1 MATRTRTYS
10 ILCLMWL
17 VILSGCAINPHNTDF
32 GLDLTLPEAKTTIY
46 QQAIT
51 QFGLMTTIYDDTP
64 ITIMIKDIFDYTG
77 VSLTATSNPPEI
89 PRDVTRMVESTLN
102 AIGGNVSYMPYHP
115 EFIHNLHNHGVP
127 VVKLNHTIAITGG
140 ITEFDRGLV
149 TKGDSTEFDVRV
161 KKKFGL
167 GFDDQIKSSLASMTL
182 DFNMINV
189 ITNTGLPRIQAVN
202 GIKIHK
208 ATRSDSIGFTVKSA
222 TFGARGEITKVQ
234 GRHAATRLL
243 VQLSMLQIVG
253 RYMKLPYWRLV
264 PGAVRDEIVIDQVM
278 EDYRAMSQMQR
289 ISRAQ
294 ELLYLHGYNVRP
306 NGQMNA
312 DTQNALQSFAKAQNY
327 NATALDE
334 HLYLLLYENVP
345 ITHATRQ
352 LRANLSES
360 STPVVE
366 TLPIVFNSEQ
376 KKDLENGMA
385 HNDAHLSLFL
395 NKSQFNI
402 GDTLE
407 VGFTVSKPMY
417 VRMVVINPKG
427 EVTTIFPNVYQSD
440 NYCVPG
446 KIYNVPPSPFADFSI
461 KIEGPLGIDKIRAVA
476 SSDPI
481 PADHLY
487 FTADGHFDEAK
498 MLDYTVR
505 ASMDYAVVHK

>member
-1 MATRTRTYS
+1 MVTRTRIYTT
-10 ILCLMWL
+10 LCVIWL
-17 VILSGCAINPHNTDF
+17 VMFTGCAVNPHNADL

-46 QQAIT
+46 QEAIA
-51 QFGLMTTIYDDTP
+51 QLGLMTTIYDDAP
-64 ITIMIKDIFDYTG
+64 VKIMIKDIFDYTG
-77 VSLTATSNPPEI
+77 VSSSVIAGPPEI

-115 EFIHNLHNHGVP
+115 EFISSMVIHGAP
-127 VVKLNHTIAITGG
+127 IDKLNHTIAITGG

-149 TKGDSTEFDVRV
+149 TKGDSTEFDVRI

-294 ELLYLHGYNVRP
+294 ELLYLHGYDVRP

-312 DTQNALQSFAKAQNY
+312 DTQNALQNFAKTQNY

-334 HLYLLLYENVP
+334 HLYLLLYENIP
-345 ITHATRQ
+345 ITHAARQ
-352 LRANLSES
+352 LRANLSKS
-360 STPVVE
+360 VTPAAE
-366 TLPIVFNSEQ
+366 TPPIAFNPVQ
-376 KKDLENGMA
+376 KKDLENGVE
-385 HNDAHLSLFL
+385 HDDARLSLFL

-407 VGFTVSKPMY
+407 VGFTVNKPMY

-440 NYCVPG
+440 NYCFPG
-446 KIYNVPPSPFADFSI
+446 KIYSVPPSPYADFSI
-461 KIEGPLGIDKIRAVA
+461 KIEGPVGIDKIRAVA

-487 FTADGHFDEAK
+487 FTTNGDFDETK

-505 ASMDYAVVHK
+505 ASMDYAVVRK